1 MPSPNHYF
9 QFRHRDWLSSST
21 VRRMSLAE
29 RGAYIELLSYQWE
42 DGFIPDDIEEL
53 SRMIGVSL
61 ADFRKLWPRLEQSF
75 PLAEIGKRVNPVMEK
90 DRIEAERK
98 RDQLIQNGTKGG
110 RPKKP
115 KEKQTEKQKE
125 TKQKPNGFLLLN
137 QNESKS
143 KAIPDTDTDTYTV
156 TKVTEGQA
164 GKIPEEIPFDPP
176 EPKPKPYDVAKDALC
191 LFAEAIGQPE
201 PSNVDIRR
209 HLKPTSGLQ
218 QMVSEFG
225 QELAVRLAVEAFS
238 EWKGRFSWEGL
249 HRQRYAIKAKVDGKF
264 PVHNGGMVSTAML
277 AAAALGVEH
286 G

>member
-9 QFRHRDWLSSST
+9 QFRHRDWISSST

-156 TKVTEGQA
+156 TKVTDTTPEDHWQEFVSAYPKRLGDL
-164 GKIPEEIPFDPP
+164 GK
-176 EPKPKPYDVAKDALC
+176 
-191 LFAEAIGQPE
+191 
-201 PSNVDIRR
+201 S
-209 HLKPTSGLQ
+209 
-218 QMVSEFG
+218 
-225 QELAVRLAVEAFS
+225 
-238 EWKGRFSWEGL
+238 KGREKFFRLLRDRVEPETIISGARRYREFLVATGKNGTEYVKQIPTFLNSKAWEEEFDVDVGL
-249 HRQRYAIKAKVDGKF
+249 PKKPQAIDHLERIRHEREAREARLSCQ
-264 PVHNGGMVSTAML
+264 N
-277 AAAALGVEH
+277 
-286 G
+286 

>member
-1 MPSPNHYF
+1 M
-9 QFRHRDWLSSST
+9 
-21 VRRMSLAE
+21 RRMSLAE
-29 RGAYIELLSYQWE
+29 RGAYIELLAYQWE

-53 SRMIGVSL
+53 SRMIGVSV
-61 ADFRKLWPRLEQSF
+61 ADFRKLWLRLVQVF
-75 PLAEIGKRVNPVMEK
+75 PLSEMGKRANPVMEK
-90 DRIEAERK
+90 DRIEADRK

-115 KEKQTEKQKE
+115 KEKQTGNQKE

-143 KAIPDTDTDTYTV
+143 KAIPDTDTYTV

-164 GKIPEEIPFDPP
+164 EKIVDETHFDPP

-191 LFAEAIGQPE
+191 AFAEALGQPG
-201 PSNVDIRR
+201 PSAVDIRR
-209 HLKPTSGLQ
+209 YLKPTSGLQ

-238 EWKGRFSWEGL
+238 DWKGRFSWDGL
-249 HRQRYAIKAKVDGKF
+249 HRQRYAIKAKLDGKF
-264 PVHNGGMVSTAML
+264 PVHSGGMVSTAML